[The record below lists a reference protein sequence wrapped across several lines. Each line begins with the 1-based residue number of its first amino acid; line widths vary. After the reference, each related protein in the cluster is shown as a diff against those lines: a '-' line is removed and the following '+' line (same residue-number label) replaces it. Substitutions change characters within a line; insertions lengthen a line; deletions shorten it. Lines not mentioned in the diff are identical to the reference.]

1 VTGPY
6 LPVNRLPRAPNASV
20 HEEVGVVWPGPSL
33 RPTELLSGSAPRRLR
48 RASDRRNVAEARAVR
63 GA

>member
-1 VTGPY
+1 VKGPY

-20 HEEVGVVWPGPSL
+20 YEEVGVVWPGPSL
-33 RPTELLSGSAPRRLR
+33 GPTELLSGSAPRRLR
-48 RASDRRNVAEARAVR
+48 RVSNPRNVAEARAMR